1 MINSINNSA
10 TAPRQSAELTPLV
23 DRLAKQSDV
32 NRPGQAGRAEFSGLL
47 TDLVRSLDADTRAA
61 VVDASSD
68 PVHKPAAPAPSIPP
82 ASADD
87 VVSAVGRRAAARYD
101 EAARIKER

>member
-1 MINSINNSA
+1 VINSVNNSA
-10 TAPRQSAELTPLV
+10 TAPRQSTELTPLV

-32 NRPGQAGRAEFSGLL
+32 NRRGQASSAEFSGVL

-61 VVDASSD
+61 SVDATPD
-68 PVHKPAAPAPSIPP
+68 PVHKAAAPAQRISP
-82 ASADD
+82 ASVDD